1 MAGTNNTFKNLQ
13 DYEIAPPP
21 GLFAKLW
28 KKIKRTGHPLQSSQ
42 TAEIEPKSDLEN
54 TGTANFSNLKSY
66 SSHDLQPPAFNF
78 SKIKEAALLNTNET
92 GQPTVKTTKP
102 APIIFKL
109 LAAATITGVAFLIYF
124 LLYSGNQIDKS
135 KNMSADAGSL
145 YASDKRSQTNS
156 GESNNNQDSIS
167 PNNNGKLPHFNLIY
181 ANGYISKNG
190 NSTLVENDFIYTF
203 TNFTY
208 DQSISFLKK
217 LKKDKLIS
225 LNSYS
230 YLNISEKMA
239 EYLKGMYEVNDK
251 DKPTRKSKK
260 LKAKLAKWKKKDE
273 SYFDRSLQKNPLD
286 IIDLGEFILK

>member
-13 DYEIAPPP
+13 DYEIAPPS

-28 KKIKRTGHPLQSSQ
+28 KKIKSSGHKTQNSQ
-42 TAEIEPKSDLEN
+42 TGEN
-54 TGTANFSNLKSY
+54 DTEKIITSAVSTDFSQLKTYISP
-66 SSHDLQPPAFNF
+66 DLQPPPFDF
-78 SKIKEAALLNTNET
+78 HKIKEAAL
-92 GQPTVKTTKP
+92 KTTNTPGNPPVKINKQI
-102 APIIFKL
+102 AVVFKL
-109 LAAATITGVAFLIYF
+109 LAAASITGVAFL
-124 LLYSGNQIDKS
+124 LYYLVLSGNQSGKS
-135 KNMSADAGSL
+135 KNDLPAYAESGNNPHNKTKSNQN
-145 YASDKRSQTNS
+145 ASD
-156 GESNNNQDSIS
+156 NNQDNSKLNNS
-167 PNNNGKLPHFNLIY
+167 TLPNFKLIY

-190 NSTLVENDFIYTF
+190 NSSLVENDFIYTF